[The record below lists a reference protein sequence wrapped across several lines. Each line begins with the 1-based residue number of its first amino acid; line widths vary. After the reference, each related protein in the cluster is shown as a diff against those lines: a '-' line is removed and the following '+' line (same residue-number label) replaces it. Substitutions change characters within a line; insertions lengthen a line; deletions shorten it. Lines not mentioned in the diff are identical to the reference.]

1 MKGRRYLRWKAC
13 LAEQGSTT
21 PQSEGVSH
29 IVPSQ
34 QQSAALEATSSLE
47 GPESLIKSGASQTH
61 PLGFHRGFSVSLPAG
76 DTAPGTGVQSV
87 LCNSVSGC
95 HHGSPR
101 P

>member
-1 MKGRRYLRWKAC
+1 MYLRWNAC

-21 PQSEGVSH
+21 PQSEGMSH

-47 GPESLIKSGASQTH
+47 GPESLILVQANHT
-61 PLGFHRGFSVSLPAG
+61 PLAFTVAFSLPAG
-76 DTAPGTGVQSV
+76 DTAPGIGVQSS
-87 LCNSVSGC
+87 LCDSVSGC